1 MAYEHWT
8 LDDIAFDQ
16 IDKSKV
22 TPGLLEVVKAAALVE
37 FGGNEY
43 AAHLC
48 RVFADDPVFCQAA
61 RDWAVEEVQHGEAL
75 GRWAEIVDPT
85 FNFRAAHDRFKAG
98 YTIDT
103 GDGSSSVRGS
113 KAGELVARCMVETGT
128 SSYYTAIK
136 DAIEEPVLKDI
147 CKKIASDE
155 LRHYKLFYDHLKRY
169 LSVDGL
175 NRWQRLKIALGRIV
189 ESEDDELAYAFY
201 AANAPADKVYDRAEF
216 SQAYMRRAF
225 GFYRTGHIDTAVAM
239 IFKAC
244 GFSPQSF
251 GYAMAKRGAW
261 WLVNKRQKQLA
272 KMAA

>member
-1 MAYEHWT
+1 MTYSHWT
-8 LDDIAFDQ
+8 LADIAFDQ
-16 IDKSKV
+16 IDRSKV
-22 TPGLLEVVKAAALVE
+22 TPALIEVVKAAALVE
-37 FGGNEY
+37 FGGNDY
-43 AAHLC
+43 ADHLC
-48 RVFADDPVFCQAA
+48 RVFADDAEFCQAA

-75 GRWAEIVDPT
+75 GRWAETVDPA
-85 FNFRAAHDRFKAG
+85 FDFRAAHARFKAG
-98 YTIDT
+98 YQIPIT
-103 GDGSSSVRGS
+103 DGQSARGS
-113 KAGELVARCMVETGT
+113 RAGELVARCMVETGT

-136 DAIEEPVLKDI
+136 DAVDEPVLKDI

-169 LSVDGL
+169 LSVDNLG
-175 NRWQRLKIALGRIV
+175 RWHRLKIALGRIV

-201 AANAPADKVYDRAEF
+201 AANAPADVTYDRAVY

-244 GFSPQSF
+244 GFSPQSM
-251 GYAMAKRGAW
+251 GYALAKRGAW

-272 KMAA
+272 KLAA